1 MDANSPTKFNHFN
14 PYPYSWQWPMAAV
27 TGWEVEIHPGQ
38 VACPSW
44 VTDKC
49 TVKWQICACPWR
61 LYELPLIFCSGS
73 WVPQVDLQLLV
84 AKPWRRAFIVSL
96 LNYVCWWGAQ
106 QPYILWRGL
115 EKVPCCWQ
123 IEAKCLFYETHQC
136 NSVTVMFFCFF
147 LNIKQFDLTANYICI
162 TCYLFS
168 FTLYK
173 VKLKPV
179 ERLLKG

>member
-1 MDANSPTKFNHFN
+1 MAMAYGCSHWVGGGNTPWAGRLSVLSDWQM
-14 PYPYSWQWPMAAV
+14 YSKMTNMCMSLTFIWASSHLLFWQL
-27 TGWEVEIHPGQ
+27 
-38 VACPSW
+38 S
-44 VTDKC
+44 
-49 TVKWQICACPWR
+49 
-61 LYELPLIFCSGS
+61 SS
-73 WVPQVDLQLLV
+73 DLQLLV